1 MSASASGRVRAVR
14 MRARRRGLRMLQSG
28 DVFRLYDGAGRV
40 VETGQL
46 TAIEAYLAERF
57 LPRRLAPQSGTK
69 APTAWA
75 QIIDGYMLTLAAAGQ
90 PRTTMEL
97 RRIQLV
103 RMARDLGGR
112 PADVTGEKLVEW
124 FGRQTEWTIETRRSY
139 RAGIRGFFRWAYRTK
154 RVPDHLADEL
164 PKVGE
169 QRGQRGRRGRGPTA
183 YEAICLTSGM
193 SSASTEIICSVRSV
207 CALHTTHCRPNVTF
221 RIGLSGNNLWKQSKQ
236 IF

>member
-1 MSASASGRVRAVR
+1 MPACRSEGN
-14 MRARRRGLRMLQSG
+14 
-28 DVFRLYDGAGRV
+28 
-40 VETGQL
+40 
-46 TAIEAYLAERF
+46 
-57 LPRRLAPQSGTK
+57 GTK
-69 APTAWA
+69 APAAWA
-75 QIIDGYMLTLAAAGQ
+75 QIIDDYMRTLAAAGQ
-90 PRTTMEL
+90 PPTTTEL

-103 RMARDLGGR
+103 RMARDIGGR
-112 PADVTGEKLVEW
+112 PADVAGEKFVEW
-124 FGRQTEWTIETRRSY
+124 FGRQTGWTIETRRSY

-164 PKVGE
+164 PKVRE

-193 SSASTEIICSVRSV
+193 SSASTGIICSVRSV

>member
-1 MSASASGRVRAVR
+1 MGSTVAGRSEGQWHQSARRLGADHRRLHADPRRGRATANHDGIAPNPIGSDGQRHRRPSGRCCRGEVR
-14 MRARRRGLRMLQSG
+14 
-28 DVFRLYDGAGRV
+28 
-40 VETGQL
+40 
-46 TAIEAYLAERF
+46 
-57 LPRRLAPQSGTK
+57 
-69 APTAWA
+69 
-75 QIIDGYMLTLAAAGQ
+75 
-90 PRTTMEL
+90 
-97 RRIQLV
+97 
-103 RMARDLGGR
+103 
-112 PADVTGEKLVEW
+112 EW
-124 FGRQTEWTIETRRSY
+124 FGRQTGWTIETRRSY

-164 PKVGE
+164 PKVRE

-193 SSASTEIICSVRSV
+193 SSASTGIICSVRSV